1 MRVALLHDYLNQ
13 LGGGER
19 VLDTMME
26 MFPEAPIYT
35 LFHDAKKTLN
45 RYAGRVKETS
55 FLDLPMARDNHRLFI
70 PLMPI
75 ATNTMAVKD
84 HFDVVISDSA
94 GYAKGFH
101 IDSHISRLA
110 SNTER
115 QCKHIAY
122 IHTPLRYAWE
132 GGDYIALKFKN
143 QNSKIKIFV
152 DFLLKPVMNYLKKW
166 DYKTAQKPDI
176 LIANSKF
183 IAEKIKKYY
192 DRDAEVIYPPVDTSK
207 FFFQPPTSHIPHP
220 TSYYLAVGRLLHYK
234 RFDLMIRAFAKLGLP
249 LRIVGSGPNEIK
261 LRLLAHKLNA
271 SNIRFWPHAT
281 DNDLQNL
288 YNSAEALIF
297 PQVEDFGLVAA
308 EAQMCGCP
316 VIAYR
321 AGGALEIIKDKKT
334 GVFFDAQTPEA
345 IITAVNHFEKNT
357 WDRKKI
363 AESAQRFSKENF
375 KISLAKMIEK
385 TCG

>member
-1 MRVALLHDYLNQ
+1 MRLSTVAFFTNC
-13 LGGGER
+13 R
-19 VLDTMME
+19 RS
-26 MFPEAPIYT
+26 T
-35 LFHDAKKTLN
+35 LTL
-45 RYAGRVKETS
+45 
-55 FLDLPMARDNHRLFI
+55 
-70 PLMPI
+70 
-75 ATNTMAVKD
+75 
-84 HFDVVISDSA
+84 
-94 GYAKGFH
+94 
-101 IDSHISRLA
+101 
-110 SNTER
+110 
-115 QCKHIAY
+115 
-122 IHTPLRYAWE
+122 
-132 GGDYIALKFKN
+132 
-143 QNSKIKIFV
+143 
-152 DFLLKPVMNYLKKW
+152 
-166 DYKTAQKPDI
+166 KPDI
-176 LIANSKF
+176 GSLSRTLRKTQSSKTSRNSF
-183 IAEKIKKYY
+183 
-192 DRDAEVIYPPVDTSK
+192 RQFSK
-207 FFFQPPTSHIPHP
+207 FFFRPPASGLRPP
-220 TSYYLAVGRLLHYK
+220 ASYYLAVGRLLHYK
-234 RFDLMIRAFAKLGLP
+234 RFDLVIRAFAKLGLP
-249 LRIVGSGPNEIK
+249 LRIVGSGPDEIK

-288 YNSAEALIF
+288 YNGANALIF